1 MIYITG
7 DTHGPTPIGM
17 HSVDGFGKRLN
28 KENFPEQKE
37 MTREDYVIICGDFG
51 GIWNYD
57 SRYDRAGSSFRE
69 KICLD
74 HGESKEEKYWLD
86 WLSEKPFTV
95 LFCDGNHENHDR
107 LSGAYPEEDFCGGR
121 VHRIRDNVFHLMR
134 GYVFD
139 LQGFSF
145 FVFGGARSHD
155 ISDGI
160 LRPCEFQTEKEFKEA
175 YRRLQRRNALFR
187 VDHVSWWEAELPT
200 GEEMERGIRNLKER
214 SFYADFIVSHCAP
227 SSVAAAAGYDG
238 EDRLSRY
245 LEEIRQRTGFRK
257 WFFGHYHENRM
268 VSGKYVM
275 LYEQIVRIC

>member
-1 MIYITG
+1 
-7 DTHGPTPIGM
+7 
-17 HSVDGFGKRLN
+17 
-28 KENFPEQKE
+28 
-37 MTREDYVIICGDFG
+37 
-51 GIWNYD
+51 
-57 SRYDRAGSSFRE
+57 
-69 KICLD
+69 
-74 HGESKEEKYWLD
+74 
-86 WLSEKPFTV
+86 
-95 LFCDGNHENHDR
+95 
-107 LSGAYPEEDFCGGR
+107 
-121 VHRIRDNVFHLMR
+121 
-134 GYVFD
+134 
-139 LQGFSF
+139 
-145 FVFGGARSHD
+145 
-155 ISDGI
+155 
-160 LRPCEFQTEKEFKEA
+160 
-175 YRRLQRRNALFR
+175 

>member
-37 MTREDYVIICGDFG
+37 MTRDDYVIICGDFG
-51 GIWNYD
+51 GIWNYG

-107 LSGAYPEEDFCGGR
+107 LSGAYPEEDFCRGKSPQDQGQR
-121 VHRIRDNVFHLMR
+121 FPPDEGICIRP
-134 GYVFD
+134 
-139 LQGFSF
+139 
-145 FVFGGARSHD
+145 A
-155 ISDGI
+155 GI
-160 LRPCEFQTEKEFKEA
+160 LLLCLRRRKE
-175 YRRLQRRNALFR
+175 
-187 VDHVSWWEAELPT
+187 P
-200 GEEMERGIRNLKER
+200 
-214 SFYADFIVSHCAP
+214 
-227 SSVAAAAGYDG
+227 
-238 EDRLSRY
+238 RY
-245 LEEIRQRTGFRK
+245 LRRDPEA
-257 WFFGHYHENRM
+257 
-268 VSGKYVM
+268 
-275 LYEQIVRIC
+275 L